1 MMRNPE
7 VMIFDMDGTLTL
19 PAIDFDRIR
28 AELGIASGTIL
39 EALESMSAD
48 RRRRA
53 YAVIEEHER
62 IAAAESEL
70 QEGVHAVWDFLQA
83 RDIRTAIATR
93 NSRQSVQT
101 VLDKH
106 GLSVDRVHTRDDGV
120 VKPSPQPVLSIC
132 EFFKVDP
139 AASWIVGDYIY
150 DIQSGN
156 DAGATTVLLIA
167 DGDRPQYSD
176 LADHVIHSLS
186 QLMTLLS
193 NGASQ

>member
-1 MMRNPE
+1 MKRNPH

-39 EALESMSAD
+39 EALDSMSPQQ
-48 RRRRA
+48 RRRA

-70 QEGVHAVWDFLQA
+70 QEGVHDVWDFLRG

-101 VLDKH
+101 VLGRH
-106 GLSVDRVHTRDDGV
+106 GLSVDRVHTRDDGA

-132 EFFKVDP
+132 EYFNVVP
-139 AASWIVGDYIY
+139 EASWVVGDYIY

-156 DAGATTVLLIA
+156 DAGATTVLLVA
-167 DGDRPQYSD
+167 EDDRPQYSD
-176 LADHVIHSLS
+176 LADHALRNLHE
-186 QLMTLLS
+186 LMTLLS
-193 NGASQ
+193 NGARQ

>member
-1 MMRNPE
+1 
-7 VMIFDMDGTLTL
+7 MIFDMDGTLTL

-39 EALESMSAD
+39 EALDSMSPQQ
-48 RRRRA
+48 RRRA

-83 RDIRTAIATR
+83 RDIRIAIATR

-101 VLDKH
+101 VLGKH
-106 GLSVDRVHTRDDGV
+106 GLSVDRVHTRDDGA

-132 EFFKVDP
+132 EYFNVDP
-139 AASWIVGDYIY
+139 EASWIVGDYIY

-156 DAGATTVLLIA
+156 DAGATTVLLVA
-167 DGDRPQYSD
+167 EDDRPQYSD
-176 LADHVIHSLS
+176 LADHTIHNLPE
-186 QLMTLLS
+186 LMTLLS